1 MRSCMAKQ
9 WVDGA
14 KAVCAAWKQD
24 VGEHARD
31 WMSFEVEEAEGLGE
45 DEDGVVSGMCP
56 V

>member
-1 MRSCMAKQ
+1 MAKQ

-14 KAVCAAWKQD
+14 LVVCAAWRKE

-31 WMSFEVEEAEGLGE
+31 WMGLELDEAEGLEEEE
-45 DEDGVVSGMCP
+45 DEGVSGMGS